1 MRVRLTPETEADLE
15 QAFAW
20 YAKRSAELGADF
32 FACFEAVVRQVEQ
45 FPESAPVVHGSFR
58 RALLRSR
65 FPYCVFYSIEGEEAV
80 VVGCF
85 HAHRDP
91 EVWRLRAGV

>member
-1 MRVRLTPETEADLE
+1 MRVRLTPEAEADLD
-15 QAFAW
+15 QALAW
-20 YAKRSAELGADF
+20 YAERSAGLGADF

-45 FPESAPVVHGSFR
+45 FPESAPLIHPSFR
-58 RALLRSR
+58 RVLLRR
-65 FPYCVFYSIEGEEAV
+65 FPYCVFYSIESGEVV

-91 EVWRLRAGV
+91 EVWRVRAGV

>member
-1 MRVRLTPETEADLE
+1 MSPDI
-15 QAFAW
+15 
-20 YAKRSAELGADF
+20 
-32 FACFEAVVRQVEQ
+32 
-45 FPESAPVVHGSFR
+45 R

>member
-15 QAFAW
+15 QALAW
-20 YAKRSAELGADF
+20 YAERSAELGADF
-32 FACFEAVVRQVEQ
+32 FECFEAVVRQVEQ

-58 RALLRSR
+58 RALLRR
-65 FPYCVFYSIEGEEAV
+65 FPYCVFYSIESEEAV